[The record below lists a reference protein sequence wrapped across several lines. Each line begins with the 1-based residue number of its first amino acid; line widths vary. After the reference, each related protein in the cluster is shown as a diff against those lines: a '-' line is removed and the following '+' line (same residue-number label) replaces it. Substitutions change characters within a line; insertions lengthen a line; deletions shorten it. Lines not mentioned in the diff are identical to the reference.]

1 MSSTLEEVDLRPEP
15 VGEVRGCEPYG
26 LRTLLPGIGAVF
38 DIVGNQD
45 EALRY
50 VVVPLT

>member
-15 VGEVRGCEPYG
+15 IGEVRGCEPYG

-38 DIVGNQD
+38 DIVGNGMK
-45 EALRY
+45 RFGMSWS
-50 VVVPLT
+50 P